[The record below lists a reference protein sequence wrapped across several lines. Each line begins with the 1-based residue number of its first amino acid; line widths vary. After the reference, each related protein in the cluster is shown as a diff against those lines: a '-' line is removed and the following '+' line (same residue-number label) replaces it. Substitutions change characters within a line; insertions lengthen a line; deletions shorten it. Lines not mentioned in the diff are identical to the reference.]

1 MGLAFAIPIDVAK
14 GVEEQ
19 LVKTGRVERGRV
31 GVGIQEV
38 SAALARSFGLDRPR
52 GALVSTVE
60 QGGPAE
66 KGGLKPGDVILSFNG
81 KPIER
86 SSELPP
92 LVAATKPGTK
102 AEMEVWRGGKKQTLG
117 IAVGELQNEQVAAA
131 KQPASEH
138 GKLGLGV
145 RPLNPAEKKELGV
158 ASGLIVEDASGP
170 AARAGIRPGDVI
182 TSVNGAPVKSV
193 EELRQLVAKAKDSIA
208 LLVRRG
214 DQNVFVPLDLG

>member
-1 MGLAFAIPIDVAK
+1 
-14 GVEEQ
+14 
-19 LVKTGRVERGRV
+19 
-31 GVGIQEV
+31 
-38 SAALARSFGLDRPR
+38 
-52 GALVSTVE
+52 
-60 QGGPAE
+60 
-66 KGGLKPGDVILSFNG
+66 
-81 KPIER
+81 
-86 SSELPP
+86 
-92 LVAATKPGTK
+92 
-102 AEMEVWRGGKKQTLG
+102 MEVWRGGKKQTLG
-117 IAVGELQNEQVAAA
+117 IAVGELQNEQVASAR
-131 KQPASEH
+131 QPSSEH

-158 ASGLIVEDASGP
+158 TSGLIVEDASGP